1 MFFRILEN
9 FSFAQFCDFGSIF
22 GGPGIR
28 LEILVR
34 FWWEWYFWKWHS
46 PRFTQIVDFFL
57 YHVYC
62 SVNLKKHL
70 LHKISS
76 LRGKLT
82 KICWFL
88 LHFGETGAGAWI
100 KVQFWWEWH
109 FWKCPSPRFTR
120 IFDFFICH
128 VYWSSNLTKHLLL
141 TIVNFRGKMTKIFLF
156 LLNFW
161 KTSAGA
167 WINVQFG

>member
-1 MFFRILEN
+1 MYPKWPKFFIY
-9 FSFAQFCDFGSIF
+9 IF
-22 GGPGIR
+22 L
-28 LEILVR
+28 LEIMVW
-34 FWWEWYFWKWHS
+34 FESEWYFWKLDS
-46 PRFTQIVDFFL
+46 SRFTQIIDFFL

-88 LHFGETGAGAWI
+88 LHFGKTGAGAWI

-109 FWKCPSPRFTR
+109 FWKWHSPKFTR
-120 IFDFFICH
+120 IIDLFLYH
-128 VYWSSNLTKHLLL
+128 VYCSFNSTKDWLWTTL
-141 TIVNFRGKMTKIFLF
+141 NFRQNIF
-156 LLNFW
+156 
-161 KTSAGA
+161 
-167 WINVQFG
+167 